1 MNFSTIQEKRNLQW
15 KIALLSCF
23 LIGMLV
29 GFVIN
34 TELHIIE
41 FPKAYGLDMPKL
53 LMVSSHGM

>member
-29 GFVIN
+29 GLVIN
-34 TELHIIE
+34 TELHIFE
-41 FPKAYGLDMPKL
+41 FPKAYGYGTIEL
-53 LMVSSHGM
+53 LVENDYGT